1 MPAPAVSWLKT
12 DNVTTLSK
20 WEIGTIDA
28 GSSSP
33 ALGVLIWNNRGNAN
47 NDFSTM
53 TNCTITTK
61 DSSGGDSGELVL
73 NTWIQVRVDS
83 MGESSFTS
91 IGGTATKVIQA
102 GGNTVNSKGTFSPG
116 NKEILGVINDGSVGN
131 SKGNYTQVTL
141 QASVPATATAGNVNF
156 LTRVAYQYV

>member
-33 ALGVLIWNNRGNAN
+33 ALGVLIWNNRGNVN

-61 DSSGGDSGELVL
+61 DSSGGDNGELVL

-102 GGNTVNSKGTFSPG
+102 GGIRSIPREPFRR
-116 NKEILGVINDGSVGN
+116 E
-131 SKGNYTQVTL
+131 
-141 QASVPATATAGNVNF
+141 
-156 LTRVAYQYV
+156 TRKFWGLSTMAL